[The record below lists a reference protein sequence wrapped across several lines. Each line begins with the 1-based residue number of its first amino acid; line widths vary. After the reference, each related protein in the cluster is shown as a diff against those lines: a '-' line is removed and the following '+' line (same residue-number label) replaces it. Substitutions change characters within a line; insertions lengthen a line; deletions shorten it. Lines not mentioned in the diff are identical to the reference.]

1 MQPVEASHVLK
12 FKGRRQMLEEILDRR
27 NIERA
32 LVQVERN
39 KGAAGVDEKQWDA
52 LRPYVNENWQ
62 CLRMNILEGKYEPDP
77 VRKVEIDKPQGGKR
91 ALGIPT
97 VVDRM
102 LGQAIAQ
109 WLMYRYDSSFSKRSY
124 GFRPKCNTHQAVLQT
139 HQYLKEGKEWVI
151 ELDLENFF
159 DKINHDRLMSTLAKR
174 ITDKRILKLIRSY
187 LTSGIMEGGIISP
200 RSEGSPQGSPL
211 SPILSNIVLD
221 ELDKEL
227 EKRGLAFVRYADDVS
242 IYVKSETAA
251 KRIQAGITQ
260 YIEQKLLLKVN
271 HEKTK
276 ISRPEES
283 NLLGFSS
290 RKPKLKEWTI
300 VIARKSVERVIKRC
314 KEITKRNSPLS
325 EEERIGRLNKILVGW
340 VNYFVIAKDYTT
352 LSRMDGSIRMRLR
365 MCLWK
370 QWKNAKTRRKN
381 LLKLGINRRT
391 AIEHS
396 YTYKG
401 YHRTAVSWTLN
412 AALPNDYF
420 SKKGYIGFRHYQYL
434 RTGKQK
440 TLF

>member
-1 MQPVEASHVLK
+1 
-12 FKGRRQMLEEILDRR
+12 MLEEILDRR

-39 KGAAGVDEKQWDA
+39 KGAAGVDEMQWAA
-52 LRPYVNENWQ
+52 LRPYVNGNWQ
-62 CLRMNILEGKYEPDP
+62 GLRMNILEGKYAPEC

-109 WLMYRYDSSFSKRSY
+109 WLGYRYDNSFSKRSY
-124 GFRPKCNTHQAVLQT
+124 GFRPNCNAHQAVLQT

-159 DKINHDRLMSTLAKR
+159 DKINHDRLMSVLARR

-187 LTSGIMEGGIISP
+187 LTSGIMEGGVISP

-251 KRIQAGITQ
+251 KRIKAGITA

-283 NLLGFSS
+283 NLLGFSF
-290 RKPKLKEWTI
+290 RKPKEKEWTI

-325 EEERIGRLNKILVGW
+325 EEERIGRLNKMLVGW
-340 VNYFVIAKDYTT
+340 VNYFVIAKDYTA
-352 LSRMDGSIRMRLR
+352 LSRLDGNIRMRLR

-370 QWKNAKTRRKN
+370 QWKNAKARRRN
-381 LLKLGINRRT
+381 LLKLGIDRST
-391 AIEHS
+391 ASGYSH
-396 YTYKG
+396 TYKG
-401 YHRTAVSWTLN
+401 YHRIAISRSVS
-412 AALPNDYF
+412 AALSIEYF
-420 SKKGYIGFRHYQYL
+420 SLKGYIGFRHYQYL
-434 RTGKQK
+434 RTGLQK
-440 TLF
+440 SLF